1 MNSNQSLDKIPSAAE
16 LAQRIRNVSNDLL
29 GIAHDLVAALDA
41 KPELAQE
48 LEDAGVNRE
57 LVSRLERLGRG
68 QIHPRLVFSTTP
80 GAEKLLTVPLSE
92 QARVLDAG
100 VEVMEDDETTTRNIP
115 IHELSPE
122 QARQVFHR
130 GQVRSLAEQRTYLR
144 ARKKKR
150 GVAAPTED
158 FRVCSD
164 HVITSRP
171 GKWPKKLILQ
181 WLMEMN

>member
-1 MNSNQSLDKIPSAAE
+1 MNSNQNLAKIPTAAE
-16 LAQRIRNVSNDLL
+16 LAQRIKTVSNDLL
-29 GIAHDLVAALDA
+29 SIAHDLVAALDA
-41 KPELAQE
+41 KPQLADE
-48 LEDAGVNRE
+48 LEEAGVNRE
-57 LVSRLERLGRG
+57 LIRRLERLGRG

-92 QARVLDAG
+92 QSRALESG
-100 VEVMEDDETTTRNIP
+100 VEVMEDDEATTRNIP
-115 IHELSPE
+115 IHELTPE

-130 GQVRSLAEQRTYLR
+130 GQIRSLAEQRTYLR
-144 ARKKKR
+144 DRKKKR
-150 GVAAPTED
+150 GIAAPCED